1 VKARASWIWR
11 KRRVGGGDRECVAAD
26 ATMMQRACQT
36 GWESV
41 VGMQGV
47 GGEGGGRWQMADGR
61 WQMADGR
68 WQMADGRWQVG
79 RRVRLAGGQNG
90 RLAGGQY

>member
-1 VKARASWIWR
+1 VQCRAERREGAKERGGEGVKARASWIWH

-26 ATMMQRACQT
+26 ATMMQRACRT

-47 GGEGGGRWQMADGR
+47 GGEGRQMADGR
-61 WQMADGR
+61 WQT
-68 WQMADGRWQVG
+68 ADGRWQVG
-79 RRVRLAGGQNG
+79 RRVRLAGGQD
-90 RLAGGQY
+90 